1 MGECKVTVDSGVC
14 KMITVINAKTNDLG
28 EVVLDIQS
36 DCGNVLRM
44 SWGLKPMFAFC
55 VVEERMCR
63 TDVYKQASEELPHAA
78 CPVPSAIIK
87 AIEVAGD
94 LGLKRDVSIKI
105 E

>member
-1 MGECKVTVDSGVC
+1 MGECKVTVDAGVC
-14 KMITVINAKTNDLG
+14 KMITVISARTNDDG

-44 SWGLKPMFAFC
+44 SWGLKPEFAFC
-55 VVEERMCR
+55 VVEEKMNK
-63 TDVYKQASEELPHAA
+63 TNVYIQASEEIPHAA
-78 CPVPSAIIK
+78 CPVPSAVIK

-94 LGLKRDVSIKI
+94 LGLKRDVTIKI

>member
-1 MGECKVTVDSGVC
+1 MGECKVTVDAGVC
-14 KMITVINAKTNDLG
+14 KMITAIHAKTNEDG

-36 DCGNVLRM
+36 DCGNVLRL
-44 SWGLKPMFAFC
+44 SWGLKPVFAFC
-55 VVEERMCR
+55 VVEEKMNK
-63 TDVYKQASEELPHAA
+63 TDVYIQSSEEIPHAA

-94 LGLKRDVSIKI
+94 LGLKRDVTIKI